1 MGDTTAK
8 AAPSRSGDRTDW
20 RSFARVLLVTISSVL
35 LILAAVLFV
44 AIYRG
49 AEIRGEV
56 GWDAALYA
64 QIGSHFLA
72 TGELYFPHQ
81 FEPYHAAHTVNLYPP
96 TALYL
101 FVPASFAPR
110 ILWWVVPLTII
121 AVSLARLRPAWW
133 SWPIMA
139 AACVWPLHAPDVP
152 VALVYGNSLMWTMA
166 AMFAAASFRSGVAWA
181 VLMKPTHMF
190 MALPWATRSWRGL
203 AVMVVLSAVM
213 LPLWFDW
220 LVAIG
225 NLTGAGGSIALSP
238 ALAIPA
244 IAWAARRR
252 GHGEARVAVGVE
264 AVPSLTAPLASRPA
278 GQWPLPSLM
287 LRGDPPPPTSR

>member
-1 MGDTTAK
+1 MSYTTAK
-8 AAPSRSGDRTDW
+8 TAPSVLQEWSDW
-20 RSFARVLLVTISSVL
+20 RPLARVI
-35 LILAAVLFV
+35 AATMTATLSDPCGGLFV
-44 AIYRG
+44 AIYGG

-64 QIGSHFLA
+64 QIGSHFLS
-72 TGELYFPHQ
+72 TGEAYFPHQ

-110 ILWWVVPLTII
+110 ILWWLVPLTII

-139 AACVWPLHAPDVP
+139 AACVLPLDGPHVP
-152 VALVYGNSLMWTMA
+152 VALVYGNTLMWTLA

-181 VLMKPTHMF
+181 VLLKPTHIF
-190 MALPWATRSWRGL
+190 FALPWAIRSWRGL
-203 AVMVVLSAVM
+203 AVMVALSAAM

-220 LVAIG
+220 LTAMS
-225 NLTGAGGSIALSP
+225 NLTGAGGPVAVVP

-252 GHGEARVAVGVE
+252 RHPEESLSDGVE
-264 AVPSLTAPLASRPA
+264 TLPSITAPLAWRPA
-278 GQWPLPSLM
+278 RPWQPHPEGAISQ
-287 LRGDPPPPTSR
+287 G